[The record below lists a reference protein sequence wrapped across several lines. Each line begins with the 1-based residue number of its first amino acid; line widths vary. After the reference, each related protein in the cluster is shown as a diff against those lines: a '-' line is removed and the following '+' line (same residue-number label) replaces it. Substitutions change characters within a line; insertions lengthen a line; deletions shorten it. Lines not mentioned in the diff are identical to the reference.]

1 MTNSIIV
8 YMDFWK
14 IMVSQTFQTI
24 IFFISNYIITQT
36 IS

>member
-1 MTNSIIV
+1 MTNSIIA
-8 YMDFWK
+8 YMEFWK
-14 IMVSQTFQTI
+14 IMVSQIFQTI

>member
-1 MTNSIIV
+1 MANSIIV

>member
-1 MTNSIIV
+1 MANSIIA
-8 YMDFWK
+8 YMGFWK